1 MTILKTEVTPADR
14 AKLWRAGRLFFLL
27 HAGQLKVYK
36 KYHAWSRASA
46 EARKRGEAL
55 DGLLPRCFVLDCGR
69 RWGKDFL
76 SLVLAVE
83 KCLRKSKQRI
93 TYATAYR
100 SDLNEFVLPI
110 MDRIL
115 EDGGC
120 PSDVK
125 PVYKTSYQGT
135 SHGFY
140 FKNGSVLRLVGID
153 QRPNSLRGQA
163 SNGFFFTECGFID
176 KLEECLVRVVIPM
189 FQGDIDADILLNS
202 TPPTKP
208 GHYWDTHVC
217 PDAQTRDA
225 YVLQTIMDNPM
236 LTQSMRDEFIRQAGG
251 PDAENNLRE
260 NFCVRIRSATGTV
273 VPEFTEDKHV
283 VDVELPA
290 HFYGITC
297 IDPGVK
303 DICAVSVGYYDFD
316 RAKLVI
322 RRSWGERNANTATIV
337 QAVKDLEEQ
346 TFKDTYFWSDKKF
359 KKNPFKRVSD
369 HEALLIKDMNSTYG
383 MAIEN
388 VDKSGGKEAMLQGL
402 RVAVQREQIEW
413 HPDAKQAIE
422 HVKNAVWNKERT
434 DWARSEIYGHFDQL
448 AVAQYMWRMADKV
461 NNPYPPKGVV
471 MQQNYSAEHLHMP
484 KDAERRRRALPQKLS
499 DLFGKRRFSTRGR

>member
-1 MTILKTEVTPADR
+1 MPASDR

-27 HAGQLKVYK
+27 HEGQLKVYK

-46 EARKRGEAL
+46 DARRRGEAL
-55 DGLLPRCFVLDCGR
+55 PGLLPRCFVLDCGR

-83 KCLRKSKQRI
+83 KCLRKPKQRV

-120 PSDVK
+120 PDDVK

-163 SNGFFFTECGFID
+163 SDGFFFTECGFID

-189 FQGDIDADILLNS
+189 FQGNIDADILLNS

-217 PDAQTRDA
+217 PDAQERGA

-236 LTQSMRDEFIRQAGG
+236 LTPSMREEFIRQAGG

-260 NFCVRIRSATGTV
+260 NFCVRIRSATSTV
-273 VPEFTEDKHV
+273 VPEFSEDKHV
-283 VDVELPA
+283 RDIELPQ

-322 RRSWGERNANTATIV
+322 RKSWGERNSNTETIV
-337 QAVKDLEEQ
+337 ENTKRLEQEVFGG
-346 TFKDTYFWSDKKF
+346 THYWHDKAF
-359 KKNPFKRVSD
+359 RSNPWKRVSD
-369 HEALLIKDMNSTYG
+369 HEPLLMNDFRSKYG
-383 MAIEN
+383 LAIEN

-413 HPDAKQAIE
+413 HPDAVQAIQ

-434 DWARSEIYGHFDQL
+434 DWERTELYGHFDQL
-448 AVAQYMWRMADKV
+448 AVAQYMWRMVDKV

-471 MQQNYSAEHLHMP
+471 MQATHRIDQLHLP
-484 KDAERRRRALPQKLS
+484 KETLTRKRKISQGLS